1 MQTITLKI
9 KQIVYFGVILVVIWY
24 NKYSKNCHKNLTPI
38 RIFDSLHLVP
48 LTDSTRFRV
57 YQNTRTQNFCHF
69 QKHAVHRLLLD
80 FLQTD
85 LHKT

>member
-24 NKYSKNCHKNLTPI
+24 NKYSKTCHKNLTPI

-48 LTDSTRFRV
+48 FTDTTRLKFD
-57 YQNTRTQNFCHF
+57 QNVVTQTFCHF
-69 QKHAVHRLLLD
+69 QKHAVHRQPLD
-80 FLQTD
+80 F
-85 LHKT
+85 